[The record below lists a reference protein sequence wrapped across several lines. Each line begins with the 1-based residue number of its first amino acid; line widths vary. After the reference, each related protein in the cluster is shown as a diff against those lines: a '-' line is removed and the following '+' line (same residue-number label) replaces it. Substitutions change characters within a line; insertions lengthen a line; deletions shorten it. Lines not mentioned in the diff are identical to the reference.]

1 MDPSIN
7 DNYPFQIAADMGHVT
22 MLRLLLTGRI
32 DWINCVDSHLTDARV
47 DPTHFDNYA
56 WRHSI
61 VKNHIASV
69 RVLLCDPRIDS
80 PAMRHGDHLAYSKAC
95 SLGHDEV
102 CDSSLLKSQFR
113 LFRFFWQITG
123 WIHHLGATN
132 L

>member
-1 MDPSIN
+1 MDPAIN

-22 MLRLLLTGRI
+22 MLRLLM
-32 DWINCVDSHLTDARV
+32 TDVRV

-69 RVLLCDPRIDS
+69 RVLLCDPRINS
-80 PAMRHGDHLAYSKAC
+80 PAMRHGDHVAYSKAC

-102 CDSSLLKSQFR
+102 VKRWHPLILNSLAIRSEF
-113 LFRFFWQITG
+113 
-123 WIHHLGATN
+123 
-132 L
+132 